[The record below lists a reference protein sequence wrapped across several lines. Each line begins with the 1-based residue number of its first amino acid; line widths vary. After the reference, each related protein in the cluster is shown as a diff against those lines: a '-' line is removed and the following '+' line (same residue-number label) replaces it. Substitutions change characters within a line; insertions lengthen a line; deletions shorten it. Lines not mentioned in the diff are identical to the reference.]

1 MSASWTSAVRGL
13 RDNPLPALWRLQ
25 EQRQR
30 GQRSRWLSSPGYM
43 LLAFLCS
50 ALACYLLFLQLGMA
64 SAVWQEGA
72 HPVIRHSL
80 RGMGFGVALAFIGMI
95 SFLLAM
101 ARLHHGILFCGSL
114 LAMRDSRRR
123 WAFDEVVASTELGNR
138 EIIAAAIWHALRRV
152 MPPLALSQLVLAVMS
167 GIWVADL
174 MHDNPVLASFWRWL
188 LPPLF
193 LFCMLLLSSLAVA
206 TLCALAISTSSPQ
219 QHPAQPMLL
228 AVNAY
233 LLQLL
238 MLAVQLVLPIWRPD
252 GYYTEYPSLLD
263 VNPLDVVSFGFGM
276 LMPVIMVLLLELM
289 CRAGNTR
296 SYAAFALL
304 PVVGLQLAFGW
315 GVMSLVYDQLLS
327 STYPLDGPL
336 FSLASN
342 WCIIPLYLT
351 YPLQDFARIGM
362 PGYALHWMSF
372 TVFPVQLLLLL
383 GTLYWFA
390 RRAAGNLDRELR
402 V

>member
-1 MSASWTSAVRGL
+1 MSANWTSAIRGL
-13 RDNPLPALWRLQ
+13 RDNPLPALWQLQ
-25 EQRQR
+25 ELRQH

-43 LLAFLCS
+43 LLAILVS
-50 ALACYLLFLQLGMA
+50 ALACYLLLLQLGMA
-64 SAVWQEGA
+64 GAVWQEGA

-80 RGMGFGVALAFIGMI
+80 RGMGFGVSLAFTGAI

-138 EIIAAAIWHALRRV
+138 EIIAAAIWHSLRRV
-152 MPPLALSQLVLAVMS
+152 MPPLALSQLVFSVMS
-167 GIWVADL
+167 GIWVADML
-174 MHDNPVLASFWRWL
+174 HDHSLPDAAWRWL
-188 LPPLF
+188 LPLLF
-193 LFCMLLLSSLAVA
+193 LLGMLLLSTLAVA
-206 TLCALAISTSSPQ
+206 TLCALSISTSSPD

-228 AVNAY
+228 AANAY
-233 LLQLL
+233 PLQLL
-238 MLAVQLVLPIWRPD
+238 MLAAQLLLPIWRPD
-252 GYYTEYPSLLD
+252 EYYTEAPSLLV
-263 VNPLDVVSFGFGM
+263 VNPLDVVSLGFGM

-304 PVVGLQLAFGW
+304 PVVGLLLAFGW
-315 GVMSLVYDQLLS
+315 GVMSIVYDELLS

-342 WCIIPLYLT
+342 WCIFPLYLS
-351 YPLQDFARIGM
+351 YPLQDLARNGI
-362 PGYALHWMSF
+362 PGYAIHWMSLCL
-372 TVFPVQLLLLL
+372 FPVHLLLLL
-383 GTLYWFA
+383 GALYKFA
-390 RRAAGNLDRELR
+390 QRAAGNLDRELR